1 MDRVWRYIGYLD
13 QSKPYIRR
21 YSARD
26 PAPYAINI
34 KSETF
39 EADAGTINDFTN
51 KNATQAIALQS
62 HIFMASGLPGKR
74 NCLRNLITRI

>member
-1 MDRVWRYIGYLD
+1 MDRVWRYIVYLD

-21 YSARD
+21 YSASD

-39 EADAGTINDFTN
+39 EAVAGTINDFTS
-51 KNATQAIALQS
+51 KNATQAMALQS
-62 HIFMASGLPGKR
+62 QILMANGLPGKR
-74 NCLRNLITRI
+74 NCFRNLIKGN